1 MILVLEKILKTS
13 SLICP
18 ENAKKI
24 NKIIVKALG
33 KNEKVTIDFSNIN
46 TVSIAFLYLSFKD
59 LKKYYK
65 NSLNLNEMITIKN
78 PTSFLYDEIEYLKK
92 NYKELAK
99 KLNKFENEN
108 EYVMA

>member
-33 KNEKVTIDFSNIN
+33 KNEKVTIDFSNI
-46 TVSIAFLYLSFKD
+46 K
-59 LKKYYK
+59 
-65 NSLNLNEMITIKN
+65 
-78 PTSFLYDEIEYLKK
+78 
-92 NYKELAK
+92 
-99 KLNKFENEN
+99 
-108 EYVMA
+108 